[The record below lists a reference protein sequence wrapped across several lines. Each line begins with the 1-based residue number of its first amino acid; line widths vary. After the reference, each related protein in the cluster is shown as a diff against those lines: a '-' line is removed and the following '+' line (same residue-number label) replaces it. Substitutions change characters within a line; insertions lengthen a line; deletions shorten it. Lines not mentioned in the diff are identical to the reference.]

1 VSVAPEG
8 IESWWAAG
16 ERIPLPV
23 SGVERGVFVR
33 RVGAGPPLTL
43 LHGFP
48 SSSHDFAA
56 IAPAL
61 ATRHALLVCDFLGF
75 GASDKPADH
84 VYSIHE
90 QANLVQ
96 ALWIREGVT
105 ATAVVAHD
113 YAVSVTQELL
123 ARQADGTLATEITAV
138 HFLNGGLYP
147 DLHRPEPAQVAL
159 LDPEQGPQLSANLT
173 EQVLAAVLEP
183 TFAPGFAVAPVATE
197 MWRGLERDGGA
208 RILHRL
214 IRYIEDRREHEQ
226 RWIGALEHTDVPV
239 AFIWG
244 MLDPISGAHVA
255 ERLAERLPTA
265 PLCALLEVG
274 HWPPI
279 EAPARVATVI
289 LTD

>member
-1 VSVAPEG
+1 MSPAVAG
-8 IESWWAAG
+8 IEEWWAAG
-16 ERIPLPV
+16 ERVPLPV
-23 SGVERGVFVR
+23 AGAQRNVFVWR
-33 RVGAGPPLTL
+33 AGAGPPLTL

-48 SSSHDFAA
+48 SSSHDYAA
-56 IAPAL
+56 IAPSL
-61 ATRHALLVCDFLGF
+61 AEHHAVLACDFLGF
-75 GASDKPADH
+75 GASDKPPDH

-90 QANLVQ
+90 QADLV
-96 ALWIREGVT
+96 ATLWEREGIGE
-105 ATAVVAHD
+105 TAVVAHD

-123 ARQADGTLATEITAV
+123 ARQAERALGTEITAV

-147 DLHRPEPAQVAL
+147 DLHRPEPAQIAL
-159 LDPEQGPQLSANLT
+159 LDPVQGPELSANVN
-173 EQVLAAVLEP
+173 EQVLTTVLEP
-183 TFAPGFAVAPVATE
+183 TFAPGFTVGPVAAE

-226 RWIGALEHTDVPV
+226 RWVRALEDTAVPV
-239 AFIWG
+239 AFVWG

-255 ERLAERLPTA
+255 ERLAERLPEA

-279 EAPARVATVI
+279 ESPGRVVAVI